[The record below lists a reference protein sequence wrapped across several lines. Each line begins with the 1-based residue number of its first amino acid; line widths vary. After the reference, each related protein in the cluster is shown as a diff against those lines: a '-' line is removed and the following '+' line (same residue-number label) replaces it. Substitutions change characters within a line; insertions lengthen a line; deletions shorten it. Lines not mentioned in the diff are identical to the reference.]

1 MATENQNFFK
11 HDDDTFSLVF
21 SVTDVNEDLDGYYA
35 SWYVTSTT
43 DLTTPLLEK
52 NTNGAFTGA
61 TANVGDITISGV
73 TITVAIDQND
83 YGSLPVGTY
92 YHELTIGSLQN
103 GSDSVVIASG
113 EWEIKEAAFN
123 HR

>member
-21 SVTDVNEDLDGYYA
+21 SVTDVNEDLGEYYA

-52 NTNGAFTGA
+52 NTDGAFSGA
-61 TANVGDITISGV
+61 TANIGDITISGV

-103 GSDSVVIASG
+103 GDDSVVVASG

>member
-103 GSDSVVIASG
+103 GDDSVVVASG

>member
-92 YHELTIGSLQN
+92 YHELTIGSSQD

>member
-21 SVTDVNEDLDGYYA
+21 SVTDVNEELDTYYA

-103 GSDSVVIASG
+103 GDDSVVVASG

>member
-21 SVTDVNEDLDGYYA
+21 SVTDVNEELDSYFA

-43 DLTTPLLEK
+43 ALGTPLLEK
-52 NTNGAFTGA
+52 NTSPAFTGA

-73 TITVAIDQND
+73 TITVSIDQN
-83 YGSLPVGTY
+83 V
-92 YHELTIGSLQN
+92 
-103 GSDSVVIASG
+103 
-113 EWEIKEAAFN
+113 
-123 HR
+123 